1 MASATALC
9 TKIMSNFFETM
20 SQSQD
25 AWFSETIGEP
35 NGNPVMIRVMNDVIA
50 PFHTHET
57 ADEMFIVLSGTV
69 FIDTASNTQTIN
81 AGQSHTVAA
90 GIEHRARVEGRAE
103 LIVIGG

>member
-1 MASATALC
+1 M
-9 TKIMSNFFETM
+9 INFFEIL

-35 NGNPVMIRVMNDVIA
+35 NGNPVIVRVMNDIIA

-69 FIDTASNTQTIN
+69 FIDTASNTKTIN
-81 AGQSHTVAA
+81 AGQSHIVAA

-103 LIVIGG
+103 LIVIGGQLA